1 MEKEV
6 GKYILALKEIQNP
19 DILNEFDLKSW
30 KGKAINLVIRIY
42 GKDSVQESQINEIRF
57 ENYMIPSVSL
67 QSFRPRSNADLC
79 KEQATKTIEGFISDL
94 SNFGLPEKNDTTN
107 KGGINISVSQNQNQT
122 ISVNVIW
129 ESVEAEL
136 TGKQLKEIKAIIE
149 DKDENS
155 KGDKIFNKLKSF
167 GADLAAKIIA
177 SILTNPA
184 VLGG

>member
-6 GKYILALKEIQNP
+6 EIYIIALKEIQNP
-19 DILNEFDLKSW
+19 DILNEYDLSTW
-30 KGKAINLVIRIY
+30 KGKALNIVIRIY
-42 GKDSVQESQINEIRF
+42 GKDSVQEGHINEIRF

-67 QSFRPRSNADLC
+67 QSYRPRNNADIC
-79 KEQATKTIEGFISDL
+79 REQVTKTIEGFISDL
-94 SNFGLPEKNDTTN
+94 STFGLPEKKDTTN
-107 KGGINISVSQNQNQT
+107 KGGINISVSQNQT

-155 KGDKIFNKLKSF
+155 KGDKIFDKLKSF